1 MKLYFR
7 DDVNAHDMYI
17 PTMAFITYIL
27 LSGLSLGSQG
37 RFDPEKLGEITSMA
51 TGWIVLEVLVTLFA
65 LFIIQVRFM
74 VSMLKMLPLNLPGII
89 SQFVIF
95 RQKLI

>member
-74 VSMLKMLPLNLPGII
+74 VPRLTILPLNLPGTIF
-89 SQFVIF
+89 QFGIF

>member
-1 MKLYFR
+1 MLSSHKNFR

-51 TGWIVLEVLVTLFA
+51 TGWIVLEVLLTLFA
-65 LFIIQVRFM
+65 LFVIQVSLQPIECFI
-74 VSMLKMLPLNLPGII
+74 N
-89 SQFVIF
+89 
-95 RQKLI
+95 

>member
-74 VSMLKMLPLNLPGII
+74 VPGLKDATRN
-89 SQFVIF
+89 
-95 RQKLI
+95 

>member
-74 VSMLKMLPLNLPGII
+74 VPGLRMLPLNLPGTIF
-89 SQFVIF
+89 QFGIF

>member
-1 MKLYFR
+1 MQPFDLR

-65 LFIIQVRFM
+65 LFIIQVSWKYFYSS
-74 VSMLKMLPLNLPGII
+74 VSQI
-89 SQFVIF
+89 SS
-95 RQKLI
+95 

>member
-1 MKLYFR
+1 
-7 DDVNAHDMYI
+7 MYI

-74 VSMLKMLPLNLPGII
+74 VFWVPKLRMAPLNSGTIYH
-89 SQFVIF
+89 FWIF

>member
-1 MKLYFR
+1 MLSSHFNFR

-51 TGWIVLEVLVTLFA
+51 TGWIVLEVLLTLFA
-65 LFIIQVRFM
+65 LFVIQVSFQPLDCFIKFM
-74 VSMLKMLPLNLPGII
+74 T
-89 SQFVIF
+89 
-95 RQKLI
+95 

>member
-1 MKLYFR
+1 
-7 DDVNAHDMYI
+7 MYI

-65 LFIIQVRFM
+65 LFIIQVSWKYFYSS
-74 VSMLKMLPLNLPGII
+74 VSHI
-89 SQFVIF
+89 SS
-95 RQKLI
+95 

>member
-1 MKLYFR
+1 MTGQLACVSKFYLDSAAASVF
-7 DDVNAHDMYI
+7 AMYI

-51 TGWIVLEVLVTLFA
+51 TGWIVLEVLLTLFA
-65 LFIIQVRFM
+65 LFVIQVSFQ
-74 VSMLKMLPLNLPGII
+74 LLEFFIECYEI
-89 SQFVIF
+89 C
-95 RQKLI
+95 